1 MVDIKNQPE
10 KKIGAVPEPEKAVL
24 PGAEEEISPELGV
37 EKEAMPESG
46 VEEAPAAAETAE
58 EKPGITTVT
67 TPLVA
72 PPPKS
77 QSLVK
82 IEKILEEDL
91 EDFYFSMPPEQ
102 QKAFKEKGEET
113 ASAIAKMVMA
123 GRAVAGKILK
133 LIRAWLKL
141 IPGVN
146 KFFLEQEAKIKTDKI
161 VNMAE
166 KEKEKR
172 VQS

>member
-1 MVDIKNQPE
+1 MADIKNQAE
-10 KKIGAVPEPEKAVL
+10 KKIGAVPETLKPVLPEAEKAIS
-24 PGAEEEISPELGV
+24 AEYGPET
-37 EKEAMPESG
+37 EAMPMSELPR
-46 VEEAPAAAETAE
+46 EEVRVTPEAEE

-67 TPLVA
+67 TPMVA

-77 QSLVK
+77 GTLVK

-113 ASAIAKMVMA
+113 ASAIENMVRA
-123 GRAVAGKILK
+123 GKAIGRKILK
-133 LIRAWLKL
+133 LIRAWLKM

-146 KFFLEQEAKIKTDKI
+146 KFFLEQEAKIKTDK
-161 VNMAE
+161 VMAMAE
-166 KEKEKR
+166 RGKER
-172 VQS
+172 